1 MTTVLHCNNIV
12 PGGTTNML
20 RNSAVISISLPPEVL
35 AILEKLTQKS
45 AKTRSE
51 VIKELL
57 VSYYQDKSWEQIF
70 AWGRKTKEKFNIK
83 SEEDIVNIIN
93 D

>member
-1 MTTVLHCNNIV
+1 
-12 PGGTTNML
+12 ML
-20 RNSAVISISLPPEVL
+20 RNTTVISVSLPPEIL
-35 AILEKLTQKS
+35 AILEQISRKTAQ
-45 AKTRSE
+45 TRSG

-57 VSYYQDKSWEQIF
+57 ASYYQDKSWEQIF

-83 SEEDIVNIIN
+83 SEEDILKIIN

>member
-1 MTTVLHCNNIV
+1 MQ
-12 PGGTTNML
+12 
-20 RNSAVISISLPPEVL
+20 RNTAVISISLPPEIL
-35 AILEKLTQKS
+35 TILEKITKRT

-57 VSYYQDKSWEQIF
+57 LTYYQDQSWEQIF
-70 AWGRKTKEKFNIK
+70 AWGRKTKEKFDIK
-83 SEEDIVNIIN
+83 GEDDIVKIIN

>member
-1 MTTVLHCNNIV
+1 
-12 PGGTTNML
+12 ML

-35 AILEKLTQKS
+35 AILEKITRKTS
-45 AKTRSE
+45 KTRSE

-70 AWGRKTKEKFNIK
+70 AWGRKTKEKYNIK
-83 SEEDIVNIIN
+83 REEDIVKIIN

>member
-1 MTTVLHCNNIV
+1 
-12 PGGTTNML
+12 ML
-20 RNSAVISISLPPEVL
+20 RNTTVISVSLPPEIL
-35 AILEKLTQKS
+35 AILEQITRKTD
-45 AKTRSE
+45 KTRSG

-70 AWGRKTKEKFNIK
+70 AWGRKTKEKFDIK
-83 SEEDIVNIIN
+83 SEEDILKIIN